1 MSQEGRTV
9 RCPMCGRRTTWR
21 ENPHRPFCSDR
32 CRMAD
37 LEGWL
42 GGRYVVAGDPEASAL
57 PPTDAD
63 LAEGQSAA
71 ELRENT

>member
-1 MSQEGRTV
+1 MSLQGRTV
-9 RCPMCGRRTTWR
+9 RCPMCGRRTTWT

-42 GGRYVVAGDPEASAL
+42 AGRYVVAGDPEASAL
-57 PPTDAD
+57 SPTDTD
-63 LAEGQSAA
+63 LAEGQSGA
-71 ELRENT
+71 EFPENT

>member
-1 MSQEGRTV
+1 
-9 RCPMCGRRTTWR
+9 
-21 ENPHRPFCSDR
+21 
-32 CRMAD
+32 MAD

-42 GGRYVVAGDPEASAL
+42 AGRYVVAGDPEASAI

-63 LAEGQSAA
+63 LAEEQSAA